1 MLLTVFGALKVI
13 LSSNITTEIQSLVAL
28 MYVTLFAK
36 DGYPKQEVM
45 YTVSVHISGHI
56 GATVDDMYKAC
67 ERFEC
72 LVVGFVKKPND
83 GPSPKYY
90 LCLVMWLEALFGWVF
105 FNGFDILNLNHL
117 KVTCL
122 RSVSLVAGKMKGVAF
137 IKDLDGYW
145 IEILIS
151 RLLENDGCKGG
162 LTAAHFVIH
171 VGYRRLDNRLSTT
184 TKGNF
189 PPSLHRKVQQWK
201 SNGRLATDFVAEA
214 FGYTKIILAFLDPN
228 LKPADLPHGVSFAS
242 AASGYGEA
250 L

>member
-1 MLLTVFGALKVI
+1 MIICAEPKPIEECFQWHRNGRYQLLT
-13 LSSNITTEIQSLVAL
+13 IQ
-28 MYVTLFAK
+28 MFRNK
-36 DGYPKQEVM
+36 DPEVKPRGF
-45 YTVSVHISGHI
+45 GHI

-67 ERFEC
+67 EGFER
-72 LVVGFVKKPND
+72 LVVGFVKKTND
-83 GPSPKYY
+83 
-90 LCLVMWLEALFGWVF
+90 
-105 FNGFDILNLNHL
+105 
-117 KVTCL
+117 
-122 RSVSLVAGKMKGVAF
+122 GKMKGVAF

-151 RLLENDGCKGG
+151 RLLENLPSGEILAGSITGKGVFCS
-162 LTAAHFVIH
+162 LQIFFLQKMLQS
-171 VGYRRLDNRLSTT
+171 RLSSVFTIRCFGDLSVDPGNNNCLSTT
-184 TKGNF
+184 KKGNF
-189 PPSLHRKVQQWK
+189 PPSLHRNVQQRK